1 MLQIFVWTRGSFS
14 LLQTLDVQGDI
25 LSVAPVTGDVVPRLL
40 VCVDGQ
46 NVSCV
51 LLRWTN
57 RRFQTPQ
64 PLKLNGRVLQAEV
77 INTRVDETLLLVGI
91 EGDVL
96 LSIYKA
102 ALVLLVALDCNKF
115 NPLRLNFCI

>member
-1 MLQIFVWTRGSFS
+1 MFPGSSFKWVFVCSPLQIFVWTRGSFS
-14 LLQTLDVQGDI
+14 LLQTLDVEGDV
-25 LSVAPVTGDVVPRLL
+25 LSVAPVTGDVVPHLL

-57 RRFQTPQ
+57 GRFQTPQ
-64 PLKLNGRVLQAEV
+64 PLNLHGRVLQAER
-77 INTRVDETLLLVGI
+77 IHTRADETLLLVGI

-96 LSIYKA
+96 LSI
-102 ALVLLVALDCNKF
+102 
-115 NPLRLNFCI
+115 

>member
-14 LLQTLDVQGDI
+14 LLQTLDLGGDV
-25 LSVAPVTGDVVPRLL
+25 LSVAPVTRGRVPLLL

-57 RRFQTPQ
+57 RRFQAPQ
-64 PLKLNGRVLQAEV
+64 PLRLGGRVLQAEL
-77 INTRVDETLLLVGI
+77 INTRADGPLLVVAI

-96 LSIYKA
+96 LS
-102 ALVLLVALDCNKF
+102 V
-115 NPLRLNFCI
+115 